1 MELGEHVTISQNKYE
16 AGMGTGEI
24 TRVSGTHH
32 ALFKVYHEAERVI
45 IMSRSTT
52 SKKK

>member
-1 MELGEHVTISQNKYE
+1 
-16 AGMGTGEI
+16 MGTEGMAQVFR
-24 TRVSGTHH
+24 TCN

-52 SKKK
+52 S